1 MRGISEERLKVLFDD
16 YQHKFLYSQLEK
28 MYEPHAIMNILHM
41 LVDECKE
48 LNAWQPI
55 ETAPKDKPVLIIF
68 NDAYLEV
75 ARLVN
80 GVWIS
85 NDGLDYCYGQDMP
98 THWQELPE
106 DPKWI

>member
-1 MRGISEERLKVLFDD
+1 MRGITEESLKALFDD

-41 LVDECKE
+41 LVDECTE

-55 ETAPKDKPVLIIF
+55 DENTPKDRHVL
-68 NDAYLEV
+68 L
-75 ARLVN
+75 
-80 GVWIS
+80 
-85 NDGLDYCYGQDMP
+85 YGGHVPCCQMFVGHANANWSWEP

-106 DPKWI
+106 DPK

>member
-1 MRGISEERLKVLFDD
+1 MRGITEERLKALFYD

-55 ETAPKDKPVLIIF
+55 DENTPKDRRLNLYWKDYGWLTGQWRLGQF
-68 NDAYLEV
+68 FCDANLM
-75 ARLVN
+75 APCN
-80 GVWIS
+80 IA
-85 NDGLDYCYGQDMP
+85 P

-106 DPKWI
+106 DPK